1 MKIEKRGTSS
11 YRIQSMYKGKR
22 YSITFDHKPTQK
34 EITIALAEKYQKNE
48 TRKNGTV
55 EHYAQKYIDNKRK
68 YGLSPTTI
76 RGYLSMVKNTP
87 VWFKELSFYDI
98 DSKALQKMIDEYF
111 ETHSTQS
118 TSHLKG
124 FYLCVLKE
132 YRPESVFTIKNSP
145 KQVKKMVYQPTTTDI
160 QRIKEAIKGT
170 RYSVFIQLAIL
181 GLRRGEIAAL
191 TVDDLSEQNILT
203 INKDMIQ
210 DENRDFVIKETP
222 KTSASNRRI
231 LIPAA
236 LADEIR
242 QQGYIYKGGL
252 GMPNKY
258 LHTVQDKLGIPNF
271 HLHILRHF
279 AAAYLNKLGFTR
291 DQILEFG
298 GWEKGSN
305 VMEKIYSYNL
315 DPEESQKDI
324 ATAFDSLLQ

>member
-48 TRKNGTV
+48 VRKNGTMDQ
-55 EHYAQKYIDNKRK
+55 YAQKYIDSKRK
-68 YGLSPTTI
+68 YGLSPTTLNSYVSI
-76 RGYLSMVKNTP
+76 VKNTP
-87 VWFKELSFYDI
+87 TWFKELSFYDI
-98 DSKALQKMIDEYF
+98 DSKALQNVIDEYF
-111 ETHSTQS
+111 ETHSAKS
-118 TSHLKG
+118 TAHLRS

-132 YRPESVFTIKNSP
+132 YRPESVFSVKNH
-145 KQVKKMVYQPTTTDI
+145 KQVKKMVYQPSTSDI
-160 QRIKEAIKGT
+160 QRIKEAVKGT

-191 TVDDLSEQNILT
+191 TIDDLSEQNILT

-210 DENRDFVIKETP
+210 DENKNFVIKEVP

-252 GMPNKY
+252 GMPNYY
-258 LHTVQDKLGIPNF
+258 LHTIQKKLGIPTF

-315 DPEESQKDI
+315 DPEESQKNI